1 MEVEFT
7 SEARKD
13 LFEAADYYEAKEKG
27 LGERIRGEVA
37 DILRAVS
44 GAPCSS
50 SQRLFSAWCTIE
62 FRLIRIH
69 QLGFRRRKPQISMA

>member
-13 LFEAADYYEAKEKG
+13 LFEAVDYYEAKEKG

-44 GAPCSS
+44 GAPYLW
-50 SQRLFSAWCTIE
+50 RERSA
-62 FRLIRIH
+62 
-69 QLGFRRRKPQISMA
+69 